1 MHIHASAAA
10 LGHRGVLITGPSGS
24 GKSDLLIR
32 LIDAGAV
39 LIGDDQI
46 IIQKQG
52 NGLAICAPEIL
63 QGLVEIRGMGIV
75 RMPSTKTVPL
85 HLVISLHSTPVPRL
99 PEQGLATYLG
109 VTVPSITLDPF
120 SASAVARVR
129 AAVTYERVDA

>member
-1 MHIHASAAA
+1 MQIHASAAA
-10 LGHRGVLITGPSGS
+10 MGNRGVLITGPSGS

-32 LIDAGAV
+32 LIDAGAT

-46 IIQKQG
+46 IIDKQRR
-52 NGLAICAPEIL
+52 GLTVRAPEAL

-75 RMPSTKTVPL
+75 RMPSTSSVPL
-85 HLVISLHSTPVPRL
+85 HLVISLHATPVPRL

-109 VTVPSITLDPF
+109 VTIPSIVLDPF

-129 AAVTYERVDA
+129 AALTYERVDA